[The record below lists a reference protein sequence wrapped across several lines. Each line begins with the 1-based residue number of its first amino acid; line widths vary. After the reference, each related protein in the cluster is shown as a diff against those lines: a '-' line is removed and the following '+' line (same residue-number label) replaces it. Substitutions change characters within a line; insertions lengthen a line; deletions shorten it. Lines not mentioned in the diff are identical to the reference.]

1 MEVKGKL
8 AIITG
13 SAQGLGKAFA
23 IRLLSAGAKVCL
35 SDINADLGEET
46 LAELREKFGKDKVA
60 FIRCDVTKK
69 EDLIALYDG
78 CEKHF
83 DAKVEIFCNNAGI
96 NSIVAGWR
104 RCMDINII
112 AAMEAAEL
120 VLDRMS
126 LENGGRG
133 GLLVNTASLAGIVPG
148 WVKVTHSYFASK
160 HAVVSMTR
168 TLGSST
174 AFKETGVKVQCICP
188 SFADTAI
195 LKDEKGG
202 NSHRDQLEKNYGLL
216 TVEEVADGFM
226 QLVENC
232 GNGAAVIVF
241 KGAPPMVFY
250 DFSIPLVYAMAF
262 LAMAFDKVMGIRL
275 LRLPHQL
282 AGLLLLLLV
291 LHLLT
296 SWLLF

>member
-1 MEVKGKL
+1 MGK
-8 AIITG
+8 
-13 SAQGLGKAFA
+13 Q
-23 IRLLSAGAKVCL
+23 
-35 SDINADLGEET
+35 DDL
-46 LAELREKFGKDKVA
+46 V
-60 FIRCDVTKK
+60 
-69 EDLIALYDG
+69 ALYDG

-96 NSIVAGWR
+96 NSNVAGWR

-120 VLDRMS
+120 VLERMS
-126 LENGGRG
+126 LESGGRG

-148 WVKVTHSYFASK
+148 WKRYLHSYFASK

-168 TLGSST
+168 TLGSSDT
-174 AFKETGVKVQCICP
+174 FKETGVKVQCICP

-195 LKDEKGG
+195 LNDPDGG
-202 NSHRDQLEKNYGLL
+202 NKNREMLQKNYGIL
-216 TVEEVADGFM
+216 TVEEVSEGFM

-232 GNGAAVIVF
+232 ANGAAVIVF
-241 KGAPPMVFY
+241 Y
-250 DFSIPLVYAMAF
+250 DFTIPLVYGMAF
-262 LAMAFDKVMGIRL
+262 LAMAFAKVIGIRL
-275 LRLPHQL
+275 LRLQHQL
-282 AGLLLLLLV
+282 AGLLLLLLL

>member
-1 MEVKGKL
+1 MDLKGKL
-8 AIITG
+8 SIITG

-23 IRLLSAGAKVCL
+23 VRLLAAGAKVCL
-35 SDINADLGEET
+35 SDINSEVGEKT
-46 LAELREKFGKDKVA
+46 LAELREKFGDDKVA

-69 EDLIALYDG
+69 DELIALYDN
-78 CEKHF
+78 CERHF

-96 NSIVAGWR
+96 NSNVAGWR

-120 VLDRMS
+120 VLERMS
-126 LENGGRG
+126 LEKGGKG
-133 GLLVNTASLAGIVPG
+133 GLLVNTASLAGILHSR
-148 WVKVTHSYFASK
+148 VKYLHSYFASK

-168 TLGSST
+168 TLGSNET
-174 AFKETGVKVQCICP
+174 FKETGVKVQCICP
-188 SFADTAI
+188 AFADTAI
-195 LKDEKGG
+195 LNDFF
-202 NSHRDQLEKNYGLL
+202 NDTNRSMLEKKFGIL
-216 TVEEVADGFM
+216 TVEEVSEGFM

-241 KGAPPMVFY
+241 KGAPPMVYY
-250 DFSIPLVYAMAF
+250 DFSLPLVYGMAF
-262 LAMAFDKVMGIRL
+262 LAMAFDKVVGIRL

-282 AGLLLLLLV
+282 AGLLLILLV